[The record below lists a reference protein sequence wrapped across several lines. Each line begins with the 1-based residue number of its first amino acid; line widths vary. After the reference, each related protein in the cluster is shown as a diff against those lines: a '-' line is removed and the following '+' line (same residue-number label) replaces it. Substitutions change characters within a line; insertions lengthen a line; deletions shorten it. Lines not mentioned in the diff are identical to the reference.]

1 VVSADVLVHVGSFF
15 APRQNV
21 ASGFPRSWPHG
32 FREASF
38 RFFLIGKPLF
48 SAKIQYSVRRRV
60 LHRRFERRVFMMA
73 TCMPK
78 TKQSTVATTNRGTVV
93 TVAQLLTRH
102 RRWGKDQPDG
112 DASKYRQATR
122 ALFALYGNLDAN
134 RINATTWEECRRSLS
149 SDGLCD
155 PQIDHYL
162 DVTVEVWR
170 WGLRHR
176 LVDPAAVRR
185 LERLTRST

>member
-1 VVSADVLVHVGSFF
+1 
-15 APRQNV
+15 
-21 ASGFPRSWPHG
+21 
-32 FREASF
+32 
-38 RFFLIGKPLF
+38 
-48 SAKIQYSVRRRV
+48 
-60 LHRRFERRVFMMA
+60 MMT

-78 TKQSTVATTNRGTVV
+78 TKQSTGNRQRRTVV

-102 RRWGKDQPDG
+102 RRWCKDQPDG
-112 DASKYRQATR
+112 DPSKQRHATR
-122 ALFALYGNLDAN
+122 ALFHLYGNLDAN
-134 RINATTWEECRRSLS
+134 RLNAAIWEECRRSLA

-170 WGLRHR
+170 WGLRHK
-176 LVDPAAVRR
+176 LIDPAAVRR